1 MHFAVHTKALTVATD
16 PWRQW
21 LALAGMAFPGGRA
34 PQPGPQEGAFSFAP
48 LVDAAERFATAARGF
63 LEGAAHSPAEAART
77 FGDSLREQFTD
88 LFQVPFKSDYLA
100 AAGMSGAD
108 APALGLTREHQQ
120 CWQRTAEAWRRMA
133 DAQRRLQLLCSDA
146 LREGAVAFAARILPS
161 KPIAASPESL
171 HRLYDTWIDCA
182 EEAYARMAHGEAY
195 CSALAEFVNSGSQW
209 RQGLQASVEQSA
221 KLLDLPTRSEINT
234 LTRRLQ
240 RVEEHLRAASK
251 ERAPKIRAPKVAE
264 SRARRARRKPKP

>member
-1 MHFAVHTKALTVATD
+1 MATD

-21 LALAGMAFPGGRA
+21 QAFAAMATPGGLA
-34 PQPGPQEGAFSFAP
+34 PQPGPREGAFSFAP
-48 LVDAAERFATAARGF
+48 FVDAAERFATAARGF

-88 LFQVPFKSDYLA
+88 LFQAPFKADYLA
-100 AAGMSGAD
+100 AAGMSDAD

-133 DAQRRLQLLCSDA
+133 DAQRRLQLLWSDT
-146 LREGAVAFAARILPS
+146 LRERAVAFAARIVPAQ
-161 KPIAASPESL
+161 PTVAGPESL

-182 EEAYARMAHGEAY
+182 EEGYARMAHSEAY
-195 CSALAEFVNSGSQW
+195 CGALAELVNAGSQC

-221 KLLDLPTRSEINT
+221 KLLDLPTRSEVNT

-240 RVEEHLRAASK
+240 RLEERLRAASK
-251 ERAPKIRAPKVAE
+251 ERVSKERAPKERAPKVAG